1 MELKTIPMTD
11 EYAAQ
16 YFHKN
21 GYMWARLEILKE
33 QETWGELRAKRIEK
47 ELREKIAQDIEA
59 MICDPFNCPK
69 YYPEVNI
76 DECVRV
82 AILLEQ
88 VARVARGT
96 SNE

>member
-1 MELKTIPMTD
+1 MEKTM
-11 EYAAQ
+11 EYALNEA
-16 YFHKN
+16 
-21 GYMWARLEILKE
+21 LETGRRSAMPVFL
-33 QETWGELRAKRIEK
+33 EK